1 MKQQPYLGDAP
12 TFHEFCSLVDLFPD
26 DIKSVEV
33 QSSLELFNPKR
44 ITVTPSTPDWKSKIK
59 NIVES
64 TLQVDRGDEIDNFR
78 IQSFYGGKPTGDSC
92 YVQLVSPRQR
102 QFNKDMSAGVYG
114 SLD

>member
-1 MKQQPYLGDAP
+1 MKQQPHLGNAP

-44 ITVTPSTPDWKSKIK
+44 ITVTPSTPDWKNQIK

-64 TLQVDRGDEIDNFR
+64 TLQLDGGDEVDNFR
-78 IQSFYGGKPTGDSC
+78 IQSYYGKTTGDSC
-92 YVQLVSPRQR
+92 YIQLVSPHQR